1 MDNVITHKDIV
12 NKETPK
18 FSKENAPTMDDV
30 LSDMEAEPTAQGRMK
45 KALSATATAVKGA
58 LGGSKG
64 LAFVTLR
71 QLGDLAQNK
80 LPQIKTY
87 VDTVH
92 RMMERR
98 NQMAFESAE
107 IAQNIRKW
115 AAKNK
120 PAADEMF
127 NIAHDATVEGVDPA
141 EAFVSAAEAIQ
152 NRIRHIEN
160 VAREDGMGK
169 AQADELKQLRSD
181 LKSEPTRKIKHAQL
195 KKRFD
200 KLPEQAK
207 HHYRT
212 MRDNYKSRHDGYQ
225 ALLEQQIQNAD
236 IDNRIK
242 KKRLAE
248 IRSLFELQEVNAPY
262 FPLAR
267 FGDYWVSA
275 IDENGENR
283 FLMFESEAE
292 QQATANKLKEKGF
305 DVRSGYKMEGNPAIN
320 GASLS
325 FITDLMG
332 KIDETTLNDEKKAQV
347 KDQVYQMYLQAL
359 PSRSMRK
366 QFIHRKK
373 TKGWS
378 NDALR
383 AMAENMMK
391 GAYQLARMEYAD
403 ELSKQVNEVKKAA
416 EQSNDNQ
423 AGRYA
428 EEMMKRHEWVMNP
441 THSTFAQKVTSLGF
455 LWMLGVSPAAA
466 AVNISQNF
474 VVALPILGSKFGSVE
489 ASKELNGAMKEFI
502 TSRGQISRKFRDQTE
517 KDAYQAWHDMG
528 LLDSTNAH
536 DLAGMA
542 EAENWQYNEKLEK
555 AMGVVSWLFHKAEVF
570 NRETTAIAAYRLAK
584 QKGHSHESATKM
596 AADITWDAHFDYTNA
611 NRARFMQSPT
621 MKQLMQFKQY
631 SQNMTYYLFRN
642 MYLSMKGKTKAEKT
656 EARKQLV
663 GTLGMTGLLGGATAL
678 PLGTLFA
685 LANALNAAFGD
696 DDEPWDAEVEFK
708 NYLGELMGQ
717 DMADKVIYGVGGAG
731 VSSRIS
737 LDGLWI
743 RDPNRDMEGE
753 DLWTHYAKQVAGPV
767 WGGIVVSTIR
777 GAGDI
782 AGGDVY
788 RGVEKI
794 MPKFARDPM
803 KAYRYWDEGA
813 LNYRGDAYKEADQFT
828 GLQLLLQANGL
839 TDGELMKQYDLNNAI
854 KGYEKHIL
862 NRRRDIMTAFW
873 LAYKEGDDAM
883 MLETKKA
890 IRKFNQANP
899 RIVIDSDTLRRS
911 IKMRRRY
918 SQESQNGVN
927 VKKSLRYLNDRVG
940 W

>member
-1 MDNVITHKDIV
+1 M
-12 NKETPK
+12 
-18 FSKENAPTMDDV
+18 S
-30 LSDMEAEPTAQGRMK
+30 
-45 KALSATATAVKGA
+45 
-58 LGGSKG
+58 
-64 LAFVTLR
+64 
-71 QLGDLAQNK
+71 
-80 LPQIKTY
+80 
-87 VDTVH
+87 
-92 RMMERR
+92 
-98 NQMAFESAE
+98 
-107 IAQNIRKW
+107 
-115 AAKNK
+115 
-120 PAADEMF
+120 
-127 NIAHDATVEGVDPA
+127 
-141 EAFVSAAEAIQ
+141 
-152 NRIRHIEN
+152 
-160 VAREDGMGK
+160 K

-181 LKSEPTRKIKHAQL
+181 LNSDPARKIKHAQL

-200 KLPEQAK
+200 KLPEEAK
-207 HHYRT
+207 QHYRT
-212 MRDNYKSRHDGYQ
+212 MRDNYKSQHDSYRE
-225 ALLEQQIQNAD
+225 LLEKQIQNAD

-292 QQATANKLKEKGF
+292 QQATASKLKEKGF
-305 DVRSGYKMEGNPAIN
+305 EVRSGYKMEGNPAIN

-325 FITDLMG
+325 FVTDLMG

-383 AMAENMMK
+383 AMASNLMK
-391 GAYQLARMEYAD
+391 GAYQLSRMEYAD
-403 ELSKQVNEVKKAA
+403 ELSKIANDAKKAA
-416 EQSNDNQ
+416 EKSNDNQ

-441 THSTFAQKVTSLGF
+441 THSAAAQKITSLGF

-466 AVNISQNF
+466 AVNMTQNF
-474 VVALPILGSKFGSVE
+474 VVSLPIIGSKFG
-489 ASKELNGAMKEFI
+489 AAAANKELNGAMKEFI
-502 TSRGQISRKFRDQTE
+502 TSRGQISRKLRNQSE

-528 LLDSTNAH
+528 LLESTNAH
-536 DLAGMA
+536 DLSGMA
-542 EAENWQYNEKLEK
+542 EAENWQYNENYEK

-570 NRETTAIAAYRLAK
+570 NRETTAIAAYRLAMK
-584 QKGHSHESATKM
+584 NGYSHEAATKL

-611 NRARFMQSPT
+611 NRARYMQSPT
-621 MKQLMQFKQY
+621 MKVLTQFKQY
-631 SQNMTYYLFRN
+631 SQNMTYYLLRN
-642 MYLSMKGKTKAEKT
+642 MYLSMKGKTKEEKV

-678 PLGTLFA
+678 PLGSLFA

-743 RDPNRDMEGE
+743 RDPNRDIEGE
-753 DLWTHYAKQVAGPV
+753 DLWTHYAEQVAGPV
-767 WGGIVVSTIR
+767 LGGIVVSWIR
-777 GAGDI
+777 
-782 AGGDVY
+782 AGGAIAEGNVY
-788 RGVEKI
+788 RGVEKA
-794 MPKFARDPM
+794 MPKFVRDPM

-854 KGYEKHIL
+854 KGYEQHIL
-862 NRRRDIMTAFW
+862 DRRRDIMTAFW
-873 LAYKEGDDAM
+873 LAYKESDDAM
-883 MLETKKA
+883 MLEAKKA

-899 RIVIDSDTLRRS
+899 RIAIDSDTLRRS
-911 IKMRRRY
+911 IKTRRRY

-927 VKKSLRYLNDRVG
+927 VKKSLRYLNDQVG